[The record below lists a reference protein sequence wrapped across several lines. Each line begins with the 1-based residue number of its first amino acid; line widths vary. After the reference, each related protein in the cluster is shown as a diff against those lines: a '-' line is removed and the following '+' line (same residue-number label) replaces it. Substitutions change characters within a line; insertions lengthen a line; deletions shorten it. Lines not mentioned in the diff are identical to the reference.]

1 MSATALWNGTILPGI
16 FCRIVN
22 EVVAMVLLR
31 SLVFAV
37 AYWIMAETAVNS
49 WDEIREASLGVTEFM
64 SMIA

>member
-1 MSATALWNGTILPGI
+1 
-16 FCRIVN
+16 
-22 EVVAMVLLR
+22 MVLLR

-64 SMIA
+64 SMTA